1 MIASMRNVE
10 SSPLL
15 DWIVISVHWLFLLG
29 LTISFAVENTLSSP
43 LIICLSAAAF
53 WNVLLTI
60 MVVTSRRVWAS
71 QYVSVVIDSFF
82 ACLLFFLSGTLGG
95 NIVWVGLIPIST
107 AALYFQLSGGL
118 LTAITM
124 LVLQG
129 FLALGGYEPD
139 EMLVQLGYLTLFYL
153 VYALLVGY
161 ISKLILIRMRNTE
174 QSQKESEQAARREEQ
189 KRIRTIYNIISAMNA
204 SLNYQHVLD
213 DALDLAYSTFA
224 TLESSGDRLVS
235 AVLLFTE
242 NENQTP
248 QLKVGSARR
257 FTPADMRVTLPGAEG
272 LIGRTIYEGEAHFTH
287 NVTSDPELARFI
299 SLRQCLSAYC
309 IPLRTGLETYGVLLY
324 AHPEEKFLTPD
335 RREILDILGK
345 QAVVA
350 IQNASLYR
358 DLETEKER
366 MMEIQEEARKKL
378 ARDLHDGPTQSV
390 AALAMRVN
398 YARRLISQNVDS
410 AVTELVKIE
419 ELARRTTKEIRHM
432 LFTLRPLV
440 LESQGLIAA
449 LESMVDKMRE
459 TYDQS
464 VIIEADP
471 GFIPQLEMGKQGV
484 IFYIAEEA
492 VNNARKHAQAKHIW
506 VRLKTSD
513 EERILLEI
521 EDDGVG
527 FNVDILSKDYE
538 SRGSLGMVNLQE
550 RTEMV
555 NGALQIESAEGQ
567 GTKITVIIPI
577 SEEAAERLRR
587 GL

>member
-1 MIASMRNVE
+1 
-10 SSPLL
+10 
-15 DWIVISVHWLFLLG
+15 
-29 LTISFAVENTLSSP
+29 
-43 LIICLSAAAF
+43 
-53 WNVLLTI
+53 
-60 MVVTSRRVWAS
+60 
-71 QYVSVVIDSFF
+71 
-82 ACLLFFLSGTLGG
+82 
-95 NIVWVGLIPIST
+95 
-107 AALYFQLSGGL
+107 
-118 LTAITM
+118 
-124 LVLQG
+124 
-129 FLALGGYEPD
+129 
-139 EMLVQLGYLTLFYL
+139 
-153 VYALLVGY
+153 
-161 ISKLILIRMRNTE
+161 
-174 QSQKESEQAARREEQ
+174 
-189 KRIRTIYNIISAMNA
+189 
-204 SLNYQHVLD
+204 
-213 DALDLAYSTFA
+213 
-224 TLESSGDRLVS
+224 
-235 AVLLFTE
+235 
-242 NENQTP
+242 
-248 QLKVGSARR
+248 
-257 FTPADMRVTLPGAEG
+257 MRVTLPGAEG
-272 LIGRTIYEGEAHFTH
+272 LIGRTIYEGEARFTH
-287 NVTSDPELARFI
+287 YVTSDPELARFI

-324 AHPEEKFLTPD
+324 AHPEENFLTPD

-398 YARRLISQNVDS
+398 YARRLISQNVDA
-410 AVTELVKIE
+410 AVAELVKIE
-419 ELARRTTKEIRHM
+419 ELARGTTKEIRHM

-459 TYDQS
+459 TYDQN
-464 VIIEADP
+464 VTIEADP
-471 GFIPQLEMGKQGV
+471 EIIPQLEMGKQGV

-513 EERILLEI
+513 EERVLLEI

-527 FNVDILSKDYE
+527 FNVDLLSKDYE

>member
-1 MIASMRNVE
+1 
-10 SSPLL
+10 
-15 DWIVISVHWLFLLG
+15 
-29 LTISFAVENTLSSP
+29 
-43 LIICLSAAAF
+43 
-53 WNVLLTI
+53 
-60 MVVTSRRVWAS
+60 
-71 QYVSVVIDSFF
+71 
-82 ACLLFFLSGTLGG
+82 
-95 NIVWVGLIPIST
+95 
-107 AALYFQLSGGL
+107 
-118 LTAITM
+118 M

-129 FLALGGYEPD
+129 FLSLGGYEPD

-324 AHPEEKFLTPD
+324 AHPEENFLTTD

-398 YARRLISQNVDS
+398 YARRLVSQNVDA
-410 AVTELVKIE
+410 AVAELVKIE

-459 TYDQS
+459 TYDQN

-471 GFIPQLEMGKQGV
+471 EIIPQLEMGKQGV

-506 VRLKTSD
+506 VRLKTSV
-513 EERILLEI
+513 EERVLLEI

-527 FNVDILSKDYE
+527 FNVDLLSKDYE

>member
-1 MIASMRNVE
+1 
-10 SSPLL
+10 
-15 DWIVISVHWLFLLG
+15 
-29 LTISFAVENTLSSP
+29 
-43 LIICLSAAAF
+43 
-53 WNVLLTI
+53 
-60 MVVTSRRVWAS
+60 
-71 QYVSVVIDSFF
+71 VVIDSFF

-95 NIVWVGLIPIST
+95 NIVWVGLMPIST

-129 FLALGGYEPD
+129 FLSLGGYEPD

-272 LIGRTIYEGEAHFTH
+272 LIGRTIYEGEARFTH
-287 NVTSDPELARFI
+287 YVTSDPELARFI

-324 AHPEEKFLTPD
+324 AHPEENFLTPD

-398 YARRLISQNVDS
+398 YARRLISQNVDA
-410 AVTELVKIE
+410 AVAELVKIE
-419 ELARRTTKEIRHM
+419 ELARGTTKEIRHM

-459 TYDQS
+459 TYDQN

-471 GFIPQLEMGKQGV
+471 EIIPQLEMGKQGV

-492 VNNARKHAQAKHIW
+492 VNNARKHAKAKHIW
-506 VRLKTSD
+506 VRLKTSHS
-513 EERILLEI
+513 ERVLLEI

-555 NGALQIESAEGQ
+555 NGALQIESAEGR
-567 GTKITVIIPI
+567 GTKITVIIPL